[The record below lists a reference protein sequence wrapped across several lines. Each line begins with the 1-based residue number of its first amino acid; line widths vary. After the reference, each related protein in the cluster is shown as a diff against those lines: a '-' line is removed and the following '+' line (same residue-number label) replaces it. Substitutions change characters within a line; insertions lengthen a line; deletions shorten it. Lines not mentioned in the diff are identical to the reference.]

1 MARISLLNGDVS
13 IRRGEAD
20 VVAAAP
26 NTPLVT
32 EDRIYS
38 GPASRAEVQFDYAN
52 FLRMA
57 GDAEVRLAQVEAGHY
72 VLQLARGTVQFAVL
86 QDGQQPQAEIETP
99 SVSVRPV
106 TRGEYRV
113 TVLEDGTTQVTVRVG
128 QAEIFSPRGSSDGS
142 TRAEPCWFAANSRTL
157 NFS

>member
-1 MARISLLNGDVS
+1 MHKTVVVNEAIAMNLNNRFNRWAFPVGVLFLFATTGPALRAQDQGYDPEQAKRAVARISLLNGDVS
-13 IRRGEAD
+13 IKRGEAD

-38 GPASRAEVQFDYAN
+38 GPSSRAEVQFDYAN

-72 VLQLARGTVQFAVL
+72 VLQLARGTV
-86 QDGQQPQAEIETP
+86 
-99 SVSVRPV
+99 R
-106 TRGEYRV
+106 
-113 TVLEDGTTQVTVRVG
+113 
-128 QAEIFSPRGSSDGS
+128 SP
-142 TRAEPCWFAANSRTL
+142 CSRTASSRKPKSKRRASR
-157 NFS
+157 FAP